1 MRARPDPGQTK
12 RTRPG
17 NAKDG
22 WDSVGKN
29 PEEPIHDLVP
39 IFGMDLLR
47 EIHRA
52 FHVGE
57 EHRHLLAL
65 AFKGAPRCEDLLGE
79 MLRSVGAWV
88 SSFAAAPS
96 GFPQS
101 PQNRSPG

>member
-1 MRARPDPGQTK
+1 MPKMVGIPSARIRKNRSMILCQSS
-12 RTRPG
+12 
-17 NAKDG
+17 G
-22 WDSVGKN
+22 WTCSG
-29 PEEPIHDLVP
+29 
-39 IFGMDLLR
+39 